1 MYDLTSKIPTEEQIK
16 YYVPV
21 TELIKK
27 MALIINEE
35 TMENQV
41 LHEAKS
47 NCAKADGTSLFSK
60 QPQKKPINKIL
71 YCSGTKYTYRWLAV
85 ASMA

>member
-1 MYDLTSKIPTEEQIK
+1 
-16 YYVPV
+16 
-21 TELIKK
+21 

-35 TMENQV
+35 TVENQV

-60 QPQKKPINKIL
+60 QPQKK
-71 YCSGTKYTYRWLAV
+71 TYKQNPMLFRNQV
-85 ASMA
+85 HI